1 MKQQQTVIL
10 YPSPGVGHIV
20 PMVHL
25 AKVFLRHGYD
35 VTMVMAEPAASSP
48 DFRIVNVDRVAAAN
62 PAITFHVLPPVPYA
76 DLAVSGKHHFLLT
89 LQVLR
94 RYNDEL
100 ERFLRSI
107 VPRQRVHSL
116 VVGMFSTD
124 AVDVGAKLGL
134 PVYTL
139 FASAAATLAVVA
151 QLPALL
157 SGRRGAGL
165 KELGDTPLKFLGVPP
180 FPASH
185 LVRELLEHPDDDEL
199 CRTMVDVWTRST
211 DGSGVLVNTFESL
224 ESPAVQALRDPRC
237 VPGRVLPPVYC
248 VGPLVIGGGDG
259 TSSAAA
265 DQERA
270 AQRRRHECLAWL
282 DAQPEKSVVFLCFG
296 SRCAHSAEQLRDIA
310 AGLDR
315 SGQRFL
321 WAVRTPPAGTDDGG
335 LESLD
340 ALFPEGFLER
350 TKDRGLV
357 VRSWAP
363 QVDVL
368 RHPST
373 GAFVTHCG
381 WNSTL
386 EAIAEGVPM
395 LCWPLYAEQ
404 LMNKV
409 FITGGMG
416 VGVEMVGY
424 RTGFVKSEEVEA
436 KVRLVMESEEGRRI
450 RARAAALKNEAI
462 AAMQDDGS
470 SQTSFAR
477 FLFDAKNLHEQLALA
492 SE

>member
-1 MKQQQTVIL
+1 MEQQTVIL

-20 PMVHL
+20 PMVQL
-25 AKVFLRHGYD
+25 AKVILTHGYD
-35 VTMVMAEPAASSP
+35 VTMVIAEPAVSSP
-48 DFRIVNVDRVAAAN
+48 DFRIVDVGRVAASN

-76 DLAVSGKHHFLLT
+76 DLAVPGKHHFLLT

-116 VVGMFSTD
+116 VAGMFSTC
-124 AVDVGAKLGL
+124 AVDVGAKLGV

-165 KELGDTPLKFLGVPP
+165 KELGDTPLRFLGVPP

-211 DGSGVLVNTFESL
+211 TDASGVLVNTFESL

-237 VPGRVLPPVYC
+237 VPGCVLPPVYC
-248 VGPLVIGGGDG
+248 VGPLLIGGDG
-259 TSSAAA
+259 TAAAAA

-270 AQRRRHECLAWL
+270 AERRRHECLEWL

-310 AGLDR
+310 VGLDR

-335 LESLD
+335 GLESLD
-340 ALFPEGFLER
+340 DTLFPEGFLER

-363 QVDVL
+363 QVEVL

-386 EAIAEGVPM
+386 EAITGGVPM
-395 LCWPLYAEQ
+395 LCWPFYAEQ
-404 LMNKV
+404 QMNKV
-409 FITGGMG
+409 FVTEGMG
-416 VGVEMVGY
+416 VGVEMEGY
-424 RTGFVKSEEVEA
+424 STGFVKSEEVEA
-436 KVRLVMESEEGRRI
+436 KVRLVMESEEGSRI
-450 RARAAALKNEAI
+450 RVRAAALKNEAI

-470 SQTSFAR
+470 SQASFAT
-477 FLFDAKNLHEQLALA
+477 FLFDAKNLHEQLG
-492 SE
+492 

>member
-1 MKQQQTVIL
+1 MKQQQTAIL

-20 PMVHL
+20 PMVQL
-25 AKVFLRHGYD
+25 AKVFLRHGCD
-35 VTMVMAEPAASSP
+35 VTMVIAEPAASSP
-48 DFRIVNVDRVAAAN
+48 DFRIVDLDRVAASN

-76 DLAVSGKHHFLLT
+76 DLAVPGKHHFLLT

-94 RYNDEL
+94 RYNGEL
-100 ERFLRSI
+100 ERFLRS
-107 VPRQRVHSL
+107 VPRERLHSL
-116 VVGMFSTD
+116 VVGMFCTD
-124 AVDVGAKLGL
+124 AVDVGAKLGV
-134 PVYTL
+134 PVYTF

-157 SGRRGAGL
+157 SGRRAGL
-165 KELGDTPLKFLGVPP
+165 KELGDTPLQFLGVPP

-199 CRTMVDVWTRST
+199 CKTMVDVWKRCT

-248 VGPLVIGGGDG
+248 VGPLIGGDG
-259 TSSAAA
+259 GTRAAA
-265 DQERA
+265 EQERA
-270 AQRRRHECLAWL
+270 AETRHECLAWL
-282 DAQPEKSVVFLCFG
+282 DEQPENSVVFLCFG
-296 SRCAHSAEQLRDIA
+296 SRCAHSAEQLRGIA
-310 AGLDR
+310 VGLER

-321 WAVRTPPAGTDDGG
+321 WSVRTPAGTDGG
-335 LESLD
+335 SENLG
-340 ALFPEGFLER
+340 ALFPEGFLQR

-363 QVDVL
+363 QVEVL

-373 GAFVTHCG
+373 GAFMTHCG

-386 EAIAEGVPM
+386 EAITAGVPM
-395 LCWPLYAEQ
+395 LCWPFYAEQ

-409 FITGGMG
+409 FVTEGMG
-416 VGVEMVGY
+416 VGVEMEGY
-424 RTGFVKSEEVEA
+424 TTGFIKSEEVEA
-436 KVRLVMESEEGRRI
+436 KVRLVMESEEGRHLRG
-450 RARAAALKNEAI
+450 RAVALKNEAQ
-462 AAMQDDGS
+462 AALRDDGPS
-470 SQTSFAR
+470 ETSFAR
-477 FLFDAKNLHEQLALA
+477 FLFDAKNLQGHLGHG